1 MEDFFNCF
9 NTIKIKI
16 NKIFGEP
23 SKGIHSYRMF
33 NVAIIDVLFTFIV
46 AYIIQKAFFPK
57 TEYYKVLLFYF
68 IFGII
73 IHRIFDV
80 KTTVDRLIFK

>member
-1 MEDFFNCF
+1 MEEKNCPF
-9 NTIKIKI
+9 NTIKLKL

-23 SKGIHSYRMF
+23 KEGIHSYRICDIAYLD
-33 NVAIIDVLFTFIV
+33 VIITMIIAFF
-46 AYIIQKAFFPK
+46 IQKAFFPK

-80 KTTVDRLIFK
+80 KTTVDRLIFE

>member
-1 MEDFFNCF
+1 MEQKNCPF
-9 NTIKIKI
+9 NTVKLKL
-16 NKIFGEP
+16 NNFFGKEKEGMHAYRIFD
-23 SKGIHSYRMF
+23 IAY
-33 NVAIIDVLFTFIV
+33 IDVIITLIV
-46 AYIIQKAFFPK
+46 AFFIQKAFCPK

-80 KTTVDRLIFK
+80 KTTIDRLIFS